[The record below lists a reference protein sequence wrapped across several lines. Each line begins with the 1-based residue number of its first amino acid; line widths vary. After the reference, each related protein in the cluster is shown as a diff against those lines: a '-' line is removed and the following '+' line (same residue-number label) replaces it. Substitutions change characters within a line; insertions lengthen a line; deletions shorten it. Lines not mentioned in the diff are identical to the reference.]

1 MGRGIKICTPCI
13 EYNPALLLEALES
26 LADMDF
32 SKRHDIRERV
42 DKVMLHGK
50 LHTMECGAPWVL
62 SRSSCCGDARVD
74 FIEMATR
81 GDLAAFRE
89 WIISGLCM
97 RCQDRVFG
105 RGAEQLAPRSVV
117 VEV

>member
-1 MGRGIKICTPCI
+1 MGLIGPTQTNTN
-13 EYNPALLLEALES
+13 YPALLIQALDS
-26 LADMDF
+26 LAEKNL
-32 SKRHDIRERV
+32 SKRPDILHRV
-42 DKVMLHGK
+42 DEVMMKGK
-50 LHTMECGAPWVL
+50 FHTMECGAPWL
-62 SRSSCCGDARVD
+62 LARSSCCGDARVD